1 MKRPA
6 RQSCNAVW
14 VAPGR
19 PRIRLIAMSQAVQR
33 LREIIARLR
42 APGGC
47 PWDREQTADSLR
59 PSLLEEAYE
68 VVDAIDRAHAADL
81 EEELGDLMI
90 NIMMQAQIA
99 SEQEAFTLD
108 TIAATASEK
117 LVRRHPHVF
126 GDATAVSSGQVLERW
141 EEIKRAERAAKG
153 AGEGGVASLLDGV
166 APAFPALVRAQKIQK
181 KAAKAGFDWERPE
194 DVLDK
199 IREEIAEVEEEMV
212 LRDKADHMERL
223 AREIGDLLFAV
234 VNLSRSLGIDAESA
248 LRAATAKFTGR
259 FLAME
264 RELPHG
270 RAFADLS
277 PEEMNGLWD
286 LAKRREDR
294 ARS

>member
-1 MKRPA
+1 
-6 RQSCNAVW
+6 
-14 VAPGR
+14 
-19 PRIRLIAMSQAVQR
+19 MSQAVQQ

-59 PSLLEEAYE
+59 TSLLEEAYE
-68 VVDAIDRAHAADL
+68 VVDAIERAHAADL

-199 IREEIAEVEEEMV
+199 IREEIAEVEEEMA

-223 AREIGDLLFAV
+223 AGEIGDLLFAV
-234 VNLSRSLGIDAESA
+234 VNLSRSLGIDAESSLQA
-248 LRAATAKFTGR
+248 ATDKFSRRFRSMERAAPVGSN
-259 FLAME
+259 
-264 RELPHG
+264 
-270 RAFADLS
+270 FASLTFS
-277 PEEMNGLWD
+277 EMNAFWEM
-286 LAKRREDR
+286 AKQAEKTKGIP
-294 ARS
+294 S

>member
-1 MKRPA
+1 
-6 RQSCNAVW
+6 
-14 VAPGR
+14 
-19 PRIRLIAMSQAVQR
+19 MSQAVQR

>member
-1 MKRPA
+1 
-6 RQSCNAVW
+6 
-14 VAPGR
+14 
-19 PRIRLIAMSQAVQR
+19 MSQAVQR
-33 LREIIARLR
+33 LRKIIARLR

-68 VVDAIDRAHAADL
+68 VVDAIERAHAEDL

-153 AGEGGVASLLDGV
+153 DGEGGVASLLDGV

-181 KAAKAGFDWERPE
+181 KAAKAGFDWECPE
-194 DVLDK
+194 DVIDK
-199 IREEIAEVEEEMV
+199 IREEIAEVEEEMA
-212 LRDKADHMERL
+212 LRDKADHMMRL
-223 AREIGDLLFAV
+223 AGEIGDLLFAV

-248 LRAATAKFTGR
+248 LRAATAKFTER

-270 RAFADLS
+270 RAFAELS

-286 LAKRREDR
+286 LAKRREYR

>member
-1 MKRPA
+1 
-6 RQSCNAVW
+6 
-14 VAPGR
+14 
-19 PRIRLIAMSQAVQR
+19 MSQAVQR

-59 PSLLEEAYE
+59 TSLLEEAYE
-68 VVDAIDRAHAADL
+68 VVDAIERAHAADL

-141 EEIKRAERAAKG
+141 EEIKRAEMAAKTKVTE
-153 AGEGGVASLLDGV
+153 ATDSPTLSLLDGV
-166 APAFPALVRAQKIQK
+166 ARAFPALVRAQKIQK
-181 KAAKAGFDWERPE
+181 KAAKAGFDWECPE

-199 IREEIAEVEEEMV
+199 IREELGEVEEEMA
-212 LRDKADHMERL
+212 LRDKAGHMERL
-223 AREIGDLLFAV
+223 AGEIGDLLFAV
-234 VNLSRSLGIDAESA
+234 VNLSRSLGIDAESS
-248 LRAATAKFTGR
+248 LQGATGKFSRR
-259 FLAME
+259 FRSME
-264 RELPHG
+264 RATPVG
-270 RAFADLS
+270 SNFASLTFS
-277 PEEMNGLWD
+277 EMNALWEMSKQ
-286 LAKRREDR
+286 AEKTKGIP
-294 ARS
+294 S